1 MEATWVLVADG
12 ARARVFSVDR
22 ARGPLNEEADFVHP
36 EERLPEREL
45 VTDKPGRSRGPGGP
59 QHAVGREDV
68 KRSTVA

>member
-36 EERLPEREL
+36 EKRLPEREL
-45 VTDKPGRSRGPGGP
+45 VTDNPGCSRGPGGP
-59 QHAVGREDV
+59 
-68 KRSTVA
+68 